1 MARYFLFF
9 IAIVACRNLVAQ
21 EHTYTAPQLFN
32 GTLYLSTA
40 SELTETQTGIL
51 QAELNRTN
59 NSGWL
64 IGIGTPEQ
72 AEQSSL
78 WKLVKERTWTE
89 EPRLIGH
96 NDWNDAVI
104 AQVKQLKRGSC
115 VWIDHRALVETP
127 KADLAARAELLRA
140 CLDRNALLILDA
152 THAQHEKELAEGWN
166 LLTDIDVFCIDDQ
179 PLPSNSLRPGRVRL
193 QIAKNCL
200 LRIGRREVINLSD
213 NSAPGCHCE
222 QPATAT
228 YSQPLHET
236 LASREVIDL
245 TAARRG
251 LVERQQPVFPADTDY
266 HPTLSS
272 GSLVIVGGGG
282 APAEIWDKFV
292 ELAGGKDSRIV
303 VLPTAV
309 AEPEYED
316 DDEARL
322 LKRHGAGEV
331 RMLRQNSREDV
342 SKAEYL
348 EELRGATGIW
358 FGGGRQWRF
367 VDAYWGTPAW
377 HEIKQVLAR
386 GGVIGGSS
394 AGATIQGDLMVRG
407 HPLGNQIMVADG
419 YRRGLGLLEGVA
431 IDQHFKQRNRF
442 DDLAAVVKRFP
453 KIYGIG
459 IDESTALVVQSPNRC
474 SVIGKGSVWLNWPSP
489 GARQYVEHPSG
500 AEFTFGADP
509 PAAGR

>member
-1 MARYFLFF
+1 MARCILLLMT
-9 IAIVACRNLVAQ
+9 IVACHNLVAQ
-21 EHTYTAPQLFN
+21 EQTYTPPQLFN

-40 SELTETQTGIL
+40 PELTETQSSIL
-51 QAELNRTN
+51 QSELNRTN

-64 IGIGTPEQ
+64 IGIGTSEQ

-78 WKLVKERTWTE
+78 WKQLKERKWVA
-89 EPRLIGH
+89 EPRLIG
-96 NDWNDAVI
+96 NSDWNEATM
-104 AQVKQLKRGSC
+104 AEFKQLKRGSC
-115 VWIDHRALVETP
+115 VWIDHRALAET
-127 KADLAARAELLRA
+127 ADADRAQRAELLRA
-140 CLDRNALLILDA
+140 CLDRNGLLILDA
-152 THAQHEKELAEGWN
+152 THVQSEQQLAEGWN
-166 LLTDIDVFCIDDQ
+166 LIPDIDVVRIKEQ
-179 PLPSNSLRPGRVRL
+179 PLPITTLRPKRVRL
-193 QIAKNCL
+193 QMASNCL

-213 NSAPGCHCE
+213 NSAPACHCQ
-222 QPATAT
+222 QPGTVS
-228 YSQPLHET
+228 YPEPLQQSF
-236 LASREVIDL
+236 ASREVIDL
-245 TAARRG
+245 TAARRA
-251 LVERQQPVFPADTDY
+251 LVERQQPAFPADTDY
-266 HPTLSS
+266 HPRLAS

-322 LKRHGAGEV
+322 LKQHGAGEV
-331 RMLRQNSREDV
+331 RMLRQYSRDDV
-342 SKAEYL
+342 SKPEYL
-348 EELRGATGIW
+348 EELRWATGIW

-377 HEIKQVLAR
+377 NELKQVLVR

-394 AGATIQGDLMVRG
+394 AGATIQGDLLVRG

-419 YRRGLGLLEGVA
+419 YRRGLGLLDGVA

-442 DDLAAVVKRFP
+442 DDLAAVVKRYP

-459 IDESTALVVQSPNRC
+459 IDESTALVVQSPGLC
-474 SVIGKGSVWLNWPSP
+474 SVIGKGSVWLNWPTSET
-489 GARQYVEHPSG
+489 RQYVEHASG
-500 AEFTFGADP
+500 SEFTLPLKDLTKN
-509 PAAGR
+509 

>member
-1 MARYFLFF
+1 MARCFLFLMTV
-9 IAIVACRNLVAQ
+9 VACQSVVAQ
-21 EHTYTAPQLFN
+21 EQIYTTPQLFN
-32 GTLYLSTA
+32 GTLYLTTA
-40 SELTETQTGIL
+40 SELTQAQAGIL

-64 IGIGTPEQ
+64 VGIGTPEQ

-78 WKLVKERTWTE
+78 WKLFAERTWAD
-89 EPRLIGH
+89 EPRLID
-96 NDWNDAVI
+96 NSDWSEAAI
-104 AQVKQLKRGSC
+104 AQIKQLKRGSC
-115 VWIDHRALVETP
+115 VWIDHRALAETAA
-127 KADLAARAELLRA
+127 ADRDQRAELLRA
-140 CLDRNALLILDA
+140 CLERNVMLFLDA
-152 THAQHEKELAEGWN
+152 THAQPQNQLAEDWD
-166 LLTDIDVFCIDDQ
+166 LLPDIELFRIDDQ
-179 PLPSNSLRPGRVRL
+179 TLPIHSLRPKRVRI
-193 QIAKNCL
+193 QMARDCL

-213 NSAPGCHCE
+213 NSAPACHCE
-222 QPATAT
+222 QPATAS
-228 YSQPLHET
+228 YPEPLHERF
-236 LASREVIDL
+236 ASREVIDL
-245 TAARRG
+245 TAARRA
-251 LVERQQPVFPADTDY
+251 LVERQQPAFPSDTDY
-266 HPTLSS
+266 HPTLGS

-282 APAEIWDKFV
+282 APPEIWDKFV

-316 DDEARL
+316 DDEVRL
-322 LKRHGAGEV
+322 MKRHGAGEV
-331 RMLRQNSREDV
+331 RMLRQYSREDV
-342 SKAEYL
+342 SKPEYL
-348 EELRGATGIW
+348 EELRWASGIW

-377 HEIKQVLAR
+377 NELKQVLVR

-394 AGATIQGDLMVRG
+394 AGATIQGDLLVRG

-442 DDLAAVVKRFP
+442 DDLAAVVQRFP

-474 SVIGKGSVWLNWPSP
+474 SVIGKGSVWLNWPTSET
-489 GARQYVEHPSG
+489 RQYVEHESG
-500 AEFTFGADP
+500 SDFTFGV
-509 PAAGR
+509 R